1 MRLTAGFF
9 PLSPAARFTLFPARY
24 SVPRKGKNPITSD
37 GIFADL
43 LLSPSSRSA
52 RHLPFPKGEA
62 WGKAPRTSYHKGRW
76 GERAKRKGDNVLQQ
90 IRVSPVPSESG
101 YVKTRRRVADSRR
114 VRKFR
119 RRECTQKYMTETNT
133 GETGRCALIPRFA
146 LSSKR
151 VTVKTRRYKL
161 CAKAAEV
168 RGEFT

>member
-1 MRLTAGFF
+1 MICFIENRTF
-9 PLSPAARFTLFPARY
+9 LSLP
-24 SVPRKGKNPITSD
+24 
-37 GIFADL
+37 
-43 LLSPSSRSA
+43 SRSA

-76 GERAKRKGDNVLQQ
+76 GERAKRKGDNVLHRRYAFRPSQANPVTLKRGEGLQ
-90 IRVSPVPSESG
+90 IPAESG
-101 YVKTRRRVADSRR
+101 SFGEGSVHK
-114 VRKFR
+114 
-119 RRECTQKYMTETNT
+119 KYMTETNT